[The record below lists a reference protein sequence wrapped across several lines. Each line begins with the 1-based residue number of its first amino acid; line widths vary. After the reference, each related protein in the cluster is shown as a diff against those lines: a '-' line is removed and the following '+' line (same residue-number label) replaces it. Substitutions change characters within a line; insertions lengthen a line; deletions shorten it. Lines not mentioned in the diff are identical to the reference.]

1 MAFSEVLAPCR
12 GCHQERPFR
21 QHHADHLLHLLLT
34 IFTGGLWLPVWLLA
48 VWYPGKYRCAACGM
62 KYKKPRRPL
71 SPYFVAFGVVAL
83 VLLTIGVFRGFSG
96 NSRSR
101 PVAVVV
107 SKPVEKARTFPTT
120 ISAADLA
127 QAFRDTP
134 RTAAARYADVAVVV
148 SGEAKLVAPV
158 ERDGQTR
165 IVFVDNSGEQLAE
178 CLVNDC
184 DITTLRAYFAG
195 QEHKPVTLRCRLL
208 RSTPDGALTLHQ
220 AQLVK

>member
-62 KYKKPRRPL
+62 KYRKPRRPL

-101 PVAVVV
+101 PVAVAV
-107 SKPVEKARTFPTT
+107 SLWNGSIAAPTRRGFPVLAVHRARRGR
-120 ISAADLA
+120 A
-127 QAFRDTP
+127 
-134 RTAAARYADVAVVV
+134 
-148 SGEAKLVAPV
+148 
-158 ERDGQTR
+158 TR
-165 IVFVDNSGEQLAE
+165 SP
-178 CLVNDC
+178 
-184 DITTLRAYFAG
+184 
-195 QEHKPVTLRCRLL
+195 H
-208 RSTPDGALTLHQ
+208 S
-220 AQLVK
+220 